1 MVRSIA
7 NAYRDA
13 YGGLPKE
20 VWVLSLALFVNRC
33 GSMVLAFLALYL
45 TNKLGFSM
53 FYSGAI
59 FSVWGLGSM
68 TGSWV
73 GGKLA
78 KPLGAVRTQ
87 IIGLFLAVPCLLLV
101 PVFQS
106 WWGVAL
112 TMYLFSVCSESVR
125 PANGVAVAQFTSSEL
140 QTRAFG
146 LQRMAVNLGFSIGPV
161 IGGLLAKVDYHWLFF
176 ADALTTGIGGIVLL
190 LHFGFRKYSKDKS
203 AAAKQKWAEENQTAG
218 SPLKDFQFVTF
229 LLLMLPVGLV
239 FFQFHATYPKF
250 LEEHYQ
256 LDELMIGL
264 LFSVN
269 TIVIVAV
276 EMLLLNWVRRFSLLR
291 VIGWGGFL
299 SCIGFGILPF
309 GNAFWFC
316 MVSMIVI
323 TFGEMFM
330 FPVASGY
337 VAKRST
343 GRDQGMYMS
352 WYAMNFSMAA
362 TIAPLIGTAAY
373 DFDPNLLW
381 NVSNVVGVVVLAG
394 FYMLSKHNVQSA
406 ERADTFETQPRSAS
420 E

>member
-7 NAYRDA
+7 KAYRDA

-33 GSMVLAFLALYL
+33 GSMVLAFLSLYL

-59 FSVWGLGSM
+59 FSAWGLGSM

-78 KPLGAVRTQ
+78 KTLGAVRTQ
-87 IIGLFLAVPCLLLV
+87 IIGLFLAVPFLLLV
-101 PVFQS
+101 PMFQS
-106 WWGVAL
+106 WWGVAV
-112 TMYLFSVCSESVR
+112 TMYLFSVCSEGVR
-125 PANGVAVAQFTSSEL
+125 PANGVAVAQFTPSEL

-146 LQRMAVNLGFSIGPV
+146 LQRMAVNLGFSVGPV
-161 IGGLLAKVDYHWLFF
+161 VGGLLAKLDYHWLFF
-176 ADALTTGIGGIVLL
+176 ADALTTGIGGVVLL
-190 LHFGFRKYSKDKS
+190 MHFGFRKYSKNKV
-203 AAAKQKWAEENQTAG
+203 AAAKQLLAEENQTVG
-218 SPLKDFQFVTF
+218 SPLKDLQFVAF
-229 LLLMLPVGLV
+229 ILMLLPVGLV

-250 LEEHYQ
+250 LEEHYH

-269 TIVIVAV
+269 TFVIVAI

-291 VIGWGGFL
+291 VVGWGGFL
-299 SCIGFGILPF
+299 ACVGFGILPF
-309 GNAFWFC
+309 GNAYWFC
-316 MVSMIVI
+316 ILSMVLI

-337 VAKRST
+337 VAERST
-343 GRDQGMYMS
+343 GRDQAMYMS
-352 WYAMNFSMAA
+352 WYAMNFSIAA
-362 TIAPLIGTAAY
+362 TLAPLVGTAAY
-373 DFDPNLLW
+373 EYDPNMLW
-381 NVSNVVGVVVLAG
+381 YVSGVLGVLVLVG
-394 FYMLSKHNVQSA
+394 FYLLNKFSTRQNQS
-406 ERADTFETQPRSAS
+406 
-420 E
+420 

>member
-87 IIGLFLAVPCLLLV
+87 IIGLILAVPCLLLV
-101 PVFQS
+101 PMFDS

-112 TMYLFSVCSESVR
+112 TMYLFSVCSEAVR
-125 PANGVAVAQFTSSEL
+125 PANGVAVAQFTPPEL

-146 LQRMAVNLGFSIGPV
+146 LQRMAVNLGFSVGPV
-161 IGGLLAKVDYHWLFF
+161 IGGLLAHIDYVWLFV
-176 ADALTTGIGGIVLL
+176 ADALTTGVGGIVLL
-190 LHFGFRKYSKDKS
+190 VHFGFRKYSKDRA
-203 AAAKQKWAEENQTAG
+203 AAAKQKLADENQTSE
-218 SPLKDFQFVTF
+218 SPLKDFQYVTF
-229 LLLMLPVGLV
+229 LLLLLPVSLV
-239 FFQFHATYPKF
+239 FFQFHATYPKY
-250 LEEHYQ
+250 LEENYQ
-256 LDELMIGL
+256 LNELMIGL
-264 LFSVN
+264 LFSAN
-269 TIVIVAV
+269 TLLIVAV
-276 EMLLLNWVRRFSLLR
+276 EMLLLNWLRRFPLLR
-291 VIGWGGFL
+291 VVGWGGFL

-309 GNAFWFC
+309 GSAYWFC
-316 MVSMIVI
+316 MLSMMVI

-337 VAKRST
+337 VAKRSA

-352 WYAMNFSMAA
+352 WYSMNFSAAA
-362 TIAPLIGTAAY
+362 TVAPLIGTVAY
-373 DFDPNLLW
+373 DFDPNLIW
-381 NVSNVVGVVVLAG
+381 NLSSVVGVAVLAG
-394 FYMLSKHNVQSA
+394 FYLLNKRNAPVGERVADGIQDQS
-406 ERADTFETQPRSAS
+406 S
-420 E
+420 